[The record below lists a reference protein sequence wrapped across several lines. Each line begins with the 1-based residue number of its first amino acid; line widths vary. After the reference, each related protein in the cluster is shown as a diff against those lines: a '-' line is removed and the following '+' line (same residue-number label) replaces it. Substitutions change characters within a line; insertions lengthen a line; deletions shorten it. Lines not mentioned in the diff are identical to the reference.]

1 MNDIPE
7 DEEFDLGP
15 SKTQLKKASLAL
27 QDLGEELTRL
37 SDQQLAQ
44 LPLSDELIDSVQQ
57 ARNMRANAA
66 RKRQIQF
73 IGKLIRNN
81 DSEAILAA
89 LEALQAQ
96 PNNSHQLMQMSELW
110 SERLIKEADAL
121 GEFLNQYYEA
131 DRHQLRSLLRNCQ
144 KLPAENIQ
152 SPAHKKLRK
161 WLRECFKAHSIE

>member
-27 QDLGEELTRL
+27 QDLGEALTQL
-37 SDQQLAQ
+37 SDQQLAR
-44 LPLSDELIDSVQQ
+44 LPLSEELTNSVQQ

-81 DSEAILAA
+81 DSDAILAA
-89 LEALQAQ
+89 LEDLQAQ
-96 PNNSHQLMQMSELW
+96 STNSHQLMQMAEHW
-110 SERLIKEADAL
+110 SERLINEPDAL
-121 GEFLNQYYEA
+121 ADFLNQYYQA
-131 DRHQLRSLLRNCQ
+131 DRQQLRSLLRNCQ
-144 KLPAENIQ
+144 KLPQDNII

-161 WLRECFKAHSIE
+161 WLRECFKAHSE